1 MINNSFHKNFK
12 DRATYFIEKNLKLLV
27 VLVSVIMIISFIS
40 IYYKSIQTKNNIK
53 IAEQY
58 TQASILLNKKKIKE
72 SKTLIENIISKEHK
86 FYSPLALYFII
97 DNNLEADRLKILDF
111 FDIILSINSIDK
123 ENLNLI
129 KIKKAVFLLNS
140 GDEDA
145 IIKIL
150 NPIVNSDSVWRNM
163 AIKLMSDYFLSKD
176 QKIKSEEYL
185 QLLNNKIKE

>member
-1 MINNSFHKNFK
+1 MTEETLPNSFQNKILNFVKKNSK
-12 DRATYFIEKNLKLLV
+12 K
-27 VLVSVIMIISFIS
+27 II
-40 IYYKSIQTKNNIK
+40 
-53 IAEQY
+53 
-58 TQASILLNKKKIKE
+58 ILLTSLVLILFIFFFYKDLQKKKEVKISEFYTEATIQFNKKKIDE
-72 SKTLIENIISKEHK
+72 SKKLLVNIINESHK

-185 QLLNNKIKE
+185 QLLSNKIKE

>member
-86 FYSPLALYFII
+86 FYSPLALYFMIE
-97 DNNLEADRLKILDF
+97 NNLESDNSKIIVFFDQVLKIND
-111 FDIILSINSIDK
+111 IDK

-129 KIKKAVFLLNS
+129 KIKKAIFLFDTDNEEL
-140 GDEDA
+140 
-145 IIKIL
+145 IVKTL
-150 NPIVNSDSVWRNM
+150 NPIINSESVWKNM
-163 AIKLMSDYFLSKD
+163 SIKLITEYFLSKN
-176 QKIKSEEYL
+176 QKNKAEEYNL
-185 QLLNNKIKE
+185 LLNNKKNK

>member
-1 MINNSFHKNFK
+1 MKNSYKLAKSLFPENLISKHWDIYPSNFH
-12 DRATYFIEKNLKLLV
+12 E
-27 VLVSVIMIISFIS
+27 VLF
-40 IYYKSIQTKNNIK
+40 
-53 IAEQY
+53 
-58 TQASILLNKKKIKE
+58 NKKKIDE
-72 SKTLIENIISKEHK
+72 SKKLLVNIINESHK

-163 AIKLMSDYFLSKD
+163 AIKLGQS
-176 QKIKSEEYL
+176 
-185 QLLNNKIKE
+185 